1 MTGVVEEI
9 RGLFSVQLF
18 DPAFCDRVIKYAE
31 RADQWS
37 AASIGEESNGDYSS
51 AVRPQYRSAVTFS
64 PPLESRVRLE
74 LTQRVDRLVRPDLEK
89 IWHTDPLRYADTHI
103 VRYVPG
109 GFYVTHADAGLDLND
124 RFFTVL
130 CYLNDDYE
138 GGRTSFP
145 TLNFSVV
152 PQTGKAIIFPT
163 TYLHQAEPVLSGT
176 KYILVSWLVGHDP
189 PQWI

>member
-1 MTGVVEEI
+1 MTAVVEEI
-9 RGLFSVQLF
+9 RGLFSFQLF
-18 DPAFCDRVIKYAE
+18 DRAFCDRTIKYADRSDE
-31 RADQWS
+31 WS
-37 AASIGEESNGDYSS
+37 AASIGEESNGDYAS

-64 PPLESRVRLE
+64 PPPLSLVQRE
-74 LTQRVDRLVRPDLEK
+74 LAQRVDLHVCPNLKKSWHVDRLR
-89 IWHTDPLRYADTHI
+89 HADTHI

-124 RFFTVL
+124 RYFTVL

-152 PQTGKAIIFPT
+152 PQKGKAIIFPT
-163 TYLHQAEPVLSGT
+163 TYLHRAEPVLAGT
-176 KYILVSWLVGHDP
+176 KYILVSWLVGHEP

>member
-9 RGLFSVQLF
+9 RGLFSFQLF
-18 DPAFCDRVIKYAE
+18 DPAFCDRVIRYAD
-31 RADQWS
+31 RSDQWS
-37 AASIGEESNGDYSS
+37 AASIGEESNGNYNS

-64 PPLESRVRLE
+64 PPRESPVQRE
-74 LTQRVDRLVRPDLEK
+74 LAQRVDRLVFPDLEK
-89 IWHTDPLRYADTHI
+89 TWHVDRLRYADTHI

-124 RFFTVL
+124 RYFTVL
-130 CYLNDDYE
+130 CYLYDDYE

-152 PQTGKAIIFPT
+152 PQAGKAIIFPT
-163 TYLHQAEPVLSGT
+163 TYLHRAEPVLSGT

-189 PQWI
+189 PLWI